1 MNNKLSDVIQEVK
14 EIIKNKYTLPNII
27 TKNILIKRIDDI
39 IEYEKNPLNIIPLA
53 QYKPKPAKSRMDLLP
68 KSEQKQEPTQ
78 KPKKEKKTKIN
89 RPTKEQFVEGFQQLP
104 REQQVEILIKQL
116 ENYKQLPYVKT
127 KELFNDLPKLLSM
140 SPSRAIQEIIKY
152 GITPD
157 ELRILYKSKIFDFF
171 PTPNI
176 CLDKLYNKLPKA
188 YQKNSSMLEGTAGL
202 GNVSYYFYNKGW
214 DITSN
219 EYDPELFKIMKRI
232 LPKKII
238 KTNEDF
244 FKLKYLD
251 VDTIFLNPPF
261 ENFIWIKF
269 LLKAIQL
276 LKESTTNTSLK
287 NIMFISPSMN
297 WEKGETYLEWDK
309 IVKPTGQVPQSKFKK
324 YVEELLGHKVNIKD
338 ILEGSDEEFND
349 NFNFFFGTQFDT
361 CEGFGGTKMKASL
374 SFFQVI

>member
-1 MNNKLSDVIQEVK
+1 MSNKLSDIIQEVK
-14 EIIKNKYTLPNII
+14 EILKNNYSLPNII
-27 TKNILIKRIDDI
+27 TKKILTERIDDI
-39 IEYEKNPLNIIPLA
+39 VRYEQNPLNIIPST
-53 QYKPKPAKSRMDLLP
+53 QYKPKPVKSRMDLLP
-68 KSEQKQEPTQ
+68 SKKQIQ
-78 KPKKEKKTKIN
+78 KKEKKTKIN
-89 RPTKEQFVEGFQQLP
+89 RPTKEQFVELFHKLP
-104 REQQVEILIKQL
+104 REEQVDILIKQL

-140 SPSRAIQEIIKY
+140 TPTRAIPEIIKY
-152 GITPD
+152 GITPE
-157 ELRILYKSKIFDFF
+157 ELRTLYKSRIFDFF
-171 PTPNI
+171 PTPNS

-188 YQKNSSMLEGTAGL
+188 YQKNSTMLEGTAGL

-219 EYDPELFKIMKRI
+219 EYDPELFKIMKRL

-276 LKESTTNTSLK
+276 LKESTSDTQLK
-287 NIMFISPSMN
+287 NIMFISPFMN
-297 WEKGETYLEWDK
+297 WEKGEVYLDWDK
-309 IVKPTGQVPQSKFKK
+309 IVKPNGQVSQSKFKQ
-324 YVEELLGHKVNIKD
+324 YVEELLGHKVNVKN
-338 ILEGSDEEFND
+338 ILEGNDEEFND

-361 CEGFGGTKMKASL
+361 CEGFGGTKMKATL
-374 SFFQVI
+374 SFFQVM